1 MQACLLEGKQDS
13 LNLRRVDLAPL
24 HDFGQNGREQV
35 FRYAIF
41 ETTFLCLYKPSTSHI
56 FQGIM
61 LTDLCDRRPHS
72 ADNDDIIRRVNQ

>member
-1 MQACLLEGKQDS
+1 MSLFGLFSTSTGVDRGKAMQACLLEGKQDS

-41 ETTFLCLYKPSTSHI
+41 ETTFLCLYKLSASHI
-56 FQGIM
+56 CQGI
-61 LTDLCDRRPHS
+61 TD
-72 ADNDDIIRRVNQ
+72 